1 MPDRGRP
8 MRAPTPAAA
17 PSAGATPQ
25 VDSPVPPLPEPA
37 PQPGANAPPAVYAS
51 RHEPAPHAP
60 STGAANVRGTTVASR
75 PGVELVDTED
85 AGMSPAQQYCIN
97 IVDAATDA
105 RIHWHKKTIAEVE
118 QELERRL
125 ALLDAKIAEYQK
137 WVTRRD
143 EFLKKA
149 KDSLLGIYSRMRPE
163 AAASQLAA
171 LDEETAAAVLLQLD
185 PRTSSA
191 ILNEMEAASAARL
204 TATISGAAR
213 VRPARDPNRI
223 DDGRKP

>member
-1 MPDRGRP
+1 VVDGK
-8 MRAPTPAAA
+8 
-17 PSAGATPQ
+17 AT
-25 VDSPVPPLPEPA
+25 A
-37 PQPGANAPPAVYAS
+37 
-51 RHEPAPHAP
+51 
-60 STGAANVRGTTVASR
+60 VASR
-75 PGVELVDTED
+75 PGGEPVDTED

-97 IVDAATDA
+97 IADAATDA

-118 QELERRL
+118 KELEQRV

-171 LDEETAAAVLLQLD
+171 LDEETAAAVLMQLD

-213 VRPARDPNRI
+213 VRSARGGNRLA
-223 DDGRKP
+223 DGRKP